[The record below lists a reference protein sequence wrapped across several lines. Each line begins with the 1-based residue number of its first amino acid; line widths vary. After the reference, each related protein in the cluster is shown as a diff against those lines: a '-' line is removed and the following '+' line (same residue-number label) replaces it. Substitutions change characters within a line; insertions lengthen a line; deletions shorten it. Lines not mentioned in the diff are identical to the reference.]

1 MLMLKGMEKAFKECS
16 DRIVEKY
23 DIKVSVDK
31 ITDVICEFG
40 NEFTKWHW
48 LTSLQ
53 IINTS
58 ASFKSTNIKEE
69 LKTSIR
75 QALENIWSDLT
86 PDRLEKYGKVMD
98 ETFAL

>member
-1 MLMLKGMEKAFKECS
+1 MLMMNGMEKMFGECANN
-16 DRIVEKY
+16 IVNKY

-31 ITDVICEFG
+31 MTDVICKFG
-40 NEFTKWHW
+40 NEFTKGHW

-58 ASFKSTNIKEE
+58 ASFKSTNVREE

-75 QALENIWSDLT
+75 QALENLWSDLA
-86 PDRLEKYGKVMD
+86 PNQLEEYGKVMD
-98 ETFAL
+98 DTFSL

>member
-1 MLMLKGMEKAFKECS
+1 MLMLQGMEKAFKECGE
-16 DRIVEKY
+16 RIVEKY
-23 DIKVSVDK
+23 SISESVEKV
-31 ITDVICEFG
+31 TNVICEFG
-40 NEFTKWHW
+40 NEFTKGHW

-86 PDRLEKYGKVMD
+86 PDKLEYYGKVMD
-98 ETFAL
+98 QTFDL

>member
-1 MLMLKGMEKAFKECS
+1 MLMMLGMEKAFKECANKIV
-16 DRIVEKY
+16 DRY
-23 DIKVSVDK
+23 DISESVNK
-31 ITDVICEFG
+31 MTDVICKFG
-40 NEFTKWHW
+40 NEFTKGYW

-58 ASFKSTNIKEE
+58 ASFKSTNVREE

-75 QALENIWSDLT
+75 QALENVWSDLA
-86 PDRLEKYGKVMD
+86 PNQLEEYGKVMD

>member
-1 MLMLKGMEKAFKECS
+1 MLMLQGMEKAFKECS

-23 DIKVSVDK
+23 DIAVSVEK
-31 ITDVICEFG
+31 MTDVIVEFG
-40 NEFTKWHW
+40 NNFTKSFW
-48 LTSLQ
+48 LNSLS

-58 ASFKSTNIKEE
+58 ASFKSTNVKEE

-75 QALENIWSDLT
+75 QALENVWSDLT
-86 PDRLEKYGKVMD
+86 PDKLEKYGKVMD

>member
-1 MLMLKGMEKAFKECS
+1 MLMLQGMEKAFGECANQ
-16 DRIVEKY
+16 IVNKY

-40 NEFTKWHW
+40 NEFTKGYW

-86 PDRLEKYGKVMD
+86 PDKLEHYGKVMD
-98 ETFAL
+98 QTFDL